1 MFEKFDFSIIFYS
14 LFGCADMSSNKE
26 QKTILACFPHADDEI
41 SCVGTMANHVA
52 RGDRVV
58 LCFATHGEMT
68 SLMGDVP
75 VEQIIDARE
84 AHAAKVAKIIGCEV
98 MFLDFED
105 TEVEIT
111 RKNAKKLAS
120 LISEV
125 KPDVIITWNSFHRH
139 PDHRSIA
146 QLLIDA
152 AQMARIP
159 RVVQPNGAHR
169 SDITFIQYYDERAL
183 LPAIYVDVSDSIDK
197 IKEVTQCYADT
208 YGWQG
213 AVENVLARR
222 RSMGLD
228 CDVKYAEKFSILR
241 RRHKASKYVI

>member
-1 MFEKFDFSIIFYS
+1 VSE
-14 LFGCADMSSNKE
+14 NKKR
-26 QKTILACFPHADDEI
+26 KTIFACFPHADDEI

-68 SLMGDVP
+68 SLFGEKPIYD
-75 VEQIIDARE
+75 IISARE
-84 AHAAKVAKIIGCEV
+84 EHAKTVSAIIGCEV

-111 RKNAKKLAS
+111 RKNAKKLAKI
-120 LISEV
+120 ISEI
-125 KPDVIITWNSFHRH
+125 KPDVIITWNSYHRH

-152 AQMARIP
+152 VQMARIP
-159 RVVQPNGAHR
+159 RVVRPNTPHR
-169 SDITFIQYYDERAL
+169 KHPTILQYYDERAI
-183 LPAIYVDVSDSIDK
+183 LPAVYVDVSDSIEK
-197 IKEVTQCYADT
+197 IVEVTECYART
-208 YGWQG
+208 YGW
-213 AVENVLARR
+213 ENAKENILARR

-228 CDVKYAEKFSILR
+228 CDVDYAEKFTVLR
-241 RRHKASKYVI
+241 RRHKPVKYVC